1 MNKLSDNASRKKLCL
16 RSRCRYRLK
25 TLYHWQD
32 LVMDLSCINKDS
44 LSVAAIEDYN
54 DPIYLSHMAQHC
66 ATRTCEVVFS
76 RTIYIAFRCL
86 SSFGDTL
93 IKYNYKT
100 TISKVAK
107 NKGES

>member
-1 MNKLSDNASRKKLCL
+1 MTKLSDNASRKK
-16 RSRCRYRLK
+16 SRLISCCRYNYEILD
-25 TLYHWQD
+25 TYSGD
-32 LVMDLSCINKDS
+32 NDS
-44 LSVAAIEDYN
+44 LSVTAIEDYD
-54 DPIYLSHMAQHC
+54 DPIHLSHMAQHC
-66 ATRTCEVVFS
+66 ATRVCEVVVS

-93 IKYNYKT
+93 IRYNYKT

>member
-1 MNKLSDNASRKKLCL
+1 MLKLSDNASRKK
-16 RSRCRYRLK
+16 SRLK
-25 TLYHWQD
+25 SCCKYAYETLDSWSGD
-32 LVMDLSCINKDS
+32 NDS
-44 LSVAAIEDYN
+44 LSVATIDGYD

-66 ATRTCEVVFS
+66 ATRVCEINVS
-76 RTIYIAFRCL
+76 RTIYVAFRCL

>member
-1 MNKLSDNASRKKLCL
+1 MNKLSDNASRKKSRL
-16 RSRCRYRLK
+16 RLRCRCRLK
-25 TLYHWQD
+25 TLGHCQD
-32 LVMDLSCINKDS
+32 LVMDLSSVNNNS
-44 LSVAAIEDYN
+44 LSVTAIDNYDE
-54 DPIYLSHMAQHC
+54 PIYLSHMAQHC
-66 ATRTCEVVFS
+66 ATRVCEANVG

-93 IKYNYKT
+93 IKYGYKT